1 MARWSTSHA
10 EVPHFV
16 SDMIIPAAK
25 TPRTLCRRTLAVPT
39 RTVLFGHD
47 TVSIVNN
54 DYIASFDTFI
64 ADAKGRT

>member
-1 MARWSTSHA
+1 
-10 EVPHFV
+10 
-16 SDMIIPAAK
+16 MIIPAAK